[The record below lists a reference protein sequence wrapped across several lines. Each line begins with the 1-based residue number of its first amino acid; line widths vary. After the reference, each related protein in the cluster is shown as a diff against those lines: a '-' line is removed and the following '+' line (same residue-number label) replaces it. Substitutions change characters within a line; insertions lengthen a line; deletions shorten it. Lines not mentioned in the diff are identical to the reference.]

1 MFSKILVALD
11 GSDHATKALQTAIEL
26 SQRCDATLVLF
37 HAIAPHALRGDYE
50 AMVAKAARELFSQV
64 GREIAEDLLVRADET
79 AKAAGLSKVEQLAVE
94 GDPARALVD
103 SAQQVGADLIVMG
116 TRGLTGLHGIALGS
130 VAHKVTNAAQCPVMI
145 IK

>member
-1 MFSKILVALD
+1 VFDKILVALD
-11 GSDHATKALQTAIEL
+11 GSDHAKKALETAIAL

-50 AMVAKAARELFSQV
+50 AMVAKTARELFSQV
-64 GREIAEDLLVRADET
+64 GQEIADDLLSSATEQV
-79 AKAAGLSKVEQLAVE
+79 KAAGLSRVEPLAVE
-94 GDPARALVD
+94 GDPAKTLVD

-116 TRGLTGLHGIALGS
+116 TRGLTGLHEIALGS
-130 VAHKVTNAAQCPVMI
+130 VAHKVTNAAQCPVLI